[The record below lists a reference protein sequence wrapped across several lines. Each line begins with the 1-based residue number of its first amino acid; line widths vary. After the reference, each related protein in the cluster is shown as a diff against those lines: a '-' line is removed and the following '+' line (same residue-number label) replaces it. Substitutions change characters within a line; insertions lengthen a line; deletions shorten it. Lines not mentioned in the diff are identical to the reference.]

1 VVEDVPKRK
10 RHRIP
15 SILQDVDEFM
25 DNEFERVP
33 PDWFQKPATLND
45 VNSVPQCQPAE
56 TSSRNDPPERNA
68 APQPESNPAQIADGK
83 MLRNPVAEVLRQ

>member
-1 VVEDVPKRK
+1 
-10 RHRIP
+10 
-15 SILQDVDEFM
+15 M
-25 DNEFERVP
+25 DNEFQCIP

-56 TSSRNDPPERNA
+56 TSSGNGPPERNA
-68 APQPESNPAQIADGK
+68 APQPESNPAQIVDGK